1 MMTEQNSS
9 ETTSRRL
16 VDAFAVFGPAYLRW
30 VESRM
35 RPSDLSF
42 ARMRALW
49 VLHCSGPRMMSDLR
63 RQLGVTPGNV
73 TALTDALESEGLVR
87 RLPHPTDRRA
97 TLVDLTPAGAA
108 KCDDLYDAQ
117 LDAVGTLFDDLS
129 LPDQLELLRLIEAL
143 VAGLERR
150 QALDSRSA
158 LACAAGPGAE
168 RPSEGIPGCRP

>member
-1 MMTEQNSS
+1 MTEQHTR
-9 ETTSRRL
+9 ETTSHQL

-35 RPSDLSF
+35 RPIDLSF

-49 VLHCSGPRMMSDLR
+49 FLHCSGPRMMSELR

-97 TLVDLTPAGAA
+97 TLVELTPAGAA
-108 KCDDLYDAQ
+108 KCDDLYATQ

-129 LPDQLELLRLIEAL
+129 LDDQLELLRLIETL
-143 VAGLERR
+143 VSGLERR
-150 QALDSRSA
+150 QALDGRSA
-158 LACAAGPGAE
+158 LACTAGHGAE
-168 RPSEGIPGCRP
+168 GRSEDIPGCGP